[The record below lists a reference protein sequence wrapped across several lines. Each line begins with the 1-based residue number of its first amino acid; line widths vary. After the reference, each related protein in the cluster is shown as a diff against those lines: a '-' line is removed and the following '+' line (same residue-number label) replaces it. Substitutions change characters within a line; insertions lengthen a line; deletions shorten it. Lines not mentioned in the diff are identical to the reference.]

1 MCSLT
6 SNATQLSAFEV
17 RSIQAAKSKSS
28 SCPRIKPCRELWP
41 ICQALLASKFGKWEL
56 LLDLQTFS
64 CIIHHVN
71 PRTRCNRTFPACIAI
86 TFGRARQDKISKT
99 RQDKARQ
106 DKTRQYLL
114 TPTLTNYKACFFL
127 FYSNIILAN
136 IRSNR
141 MKPRC
146 LIQVVL
152 VLFKSAWFVVGSA
165 AMQMYAVL
173 YVAQKG

>member
-6 SNATQLSAFEV
+6 SNATDISGKLSAFEV

-41 ICQALLASKFGKWEL
+41 ICQALLVSKFGKWEL
-56 LLDLQTFS
+56 LFLVSSVIFT
-64 CIIHHVN
+64 
-71 PRTRCNRTFPACIAI
+71 
-86 TFGRARQDKISKT
+86 RARGVTEPSRHALRSRSAGQDKT
-99 RQDKARQ
+99 RSVGQ

-114 TPTLTNYKACFFL
+114 THTLTNYRACFFL

-146 LIQVVL
+146 LIQVAL

-165 AMQMYAVL
+165 AMQMYADL